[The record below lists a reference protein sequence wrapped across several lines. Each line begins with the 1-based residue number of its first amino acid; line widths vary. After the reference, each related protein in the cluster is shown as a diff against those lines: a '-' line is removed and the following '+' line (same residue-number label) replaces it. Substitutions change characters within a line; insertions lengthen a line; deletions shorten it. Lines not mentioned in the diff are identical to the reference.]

1 MFITYKGS
9 LTKRYAW
16 QVTNTIYYSSFQM
29 FMLSF
34 IFISAYMLSSKNVS
48 YKAYTLIIIYV
59 FKIKFWIVIKDD

>member
-34 IFISAYMLSSKNVS
+34 ICISASYTISSTNVS
-48 YKAYTLIIIYV
+48 SKAYTLIKCIQVTV
-59 FKIKFWIVIKDD
+59 FKDKEWP